1 MKRTLIVRE
10 GSTEREVP
18 LSGTVVVG
26 RDADCGVCLND
37 PRLSRRHAEFVTAG
51 ELVSVRDLQSRNGI
65 EINGVRATSAV
76 LRPGDVVTLADVSI
90 TVAAVVEDAAA
101 GVALPP
107 DDRTVL
113 RPMASLL
120 GARRPS
126 EPRHAPAPAPVA
138 IDDDATRIGGAVD
151 LRHEDA
157 ASLPPASQAPM
168 RGGQSLVADSAA
180 PSAAPSTGPA
190 GRRPRIT
197 WSDLVMLRVAALAV
211 LVGGVALATAWL
223 SQRSLL
229 TMQGEARAT
238 AIVGWLSAEGA
249 TKDGAT
255 LDAAVQAI
263 GREPGVIAALI
274 VATDGRVLAPTL
286 RMAEPLGRIPG
297 LDLAPADVVRLRVA
311 EQNGRLELVKPVAG
325 GRAVAWLT
333 YNASEAGGGLGL
345 ALGLTFI
352 VAAAGTFLMAG
363 AIRRATFAGL
373 AQFKEDVELVM
384 SGQLAKVEDT
394 LGARPLEDLAH
405 VVNYLVARTKAGG
418 ALTQMSFDGGG
429 AADASQV
436 SRAPLRE
443 AWIVTDASF
452 RVSEASASITP
463 LLGVRAD
470 TMVGKHLLDAVPDKN
485 VSEAILKC
493 LSGVSLHGRDETII
507 AGVTG
512 AELGECVVSV
522 NRKGKLDPI
531 TIRFT
536 PRITGGRA

>member
-18 LSGTVVVG
+18 LSGTVIVG

-76 LRPGDVVTLADVSI
+76 LRPGDVVTLAEVSI
-90 TVAAVVEDAAA
+90 TYAA
-101 GVALPP
+101 GDDDEGGAALPP

-120 GARRPS
+120 GASRSSDQRSAPAA
-126 EPRHAPAPAPVA
+126 APAPAAAAA
-138 IDDDATRIGGAVD
+138 IDDDATRIGGVAEV
-151 LRHEDA
+151 RVEA
-157 ASLPPASQAPM
+157 AAMPPQGAPAPVRSAPPAS
-168 RGGQSLVADSAA
+168 ADSAQ
-180 PSAAPSTGPA
+180 PAAPA
-190 GRRPRIT
+190 GRRQRVT
-197 WSDLVMLRVAALAV
+197 WSDFVMLRVAALAL
-211 LVGGVALATAWL
+211 LVAAVALATAWL

-238 AIVGWLSAEGA
+238 AIVGWLAAEGA
-249 TKDGAT
+249 TKDGAA

-286 RMAEPLGRIPG
+286 RMSEPLGRIPG
-297 LDLAPADVVRLRVA
+297 LDLAPADIVRLRVA
-311 EQNGRLELVKPVAG
+311 EQNGRLELVKPVTG

-384 SGQLAKVEDT
+384 SGQLARVEDT

-418 ALTQMSFDGGG
+418 ALNQVSSDGGS
-429 AADASQV
+429 AVDASLA

-507 AGVTG
+507 GGVGG
-512 AELGECVVSV
+512 AEVGDCVVSV